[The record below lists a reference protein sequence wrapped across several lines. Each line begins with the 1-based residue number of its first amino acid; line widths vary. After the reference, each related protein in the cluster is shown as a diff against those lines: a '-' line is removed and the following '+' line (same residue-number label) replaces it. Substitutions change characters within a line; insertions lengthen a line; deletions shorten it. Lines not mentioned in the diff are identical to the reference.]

1 MLNSSP
7 TPRPDTLQPHDG
19 RCSACPHRGVADDGR
34 IVCAK
39 ISRGDNEVSPAL
51 CAACPAAQINCQHL
65 RFTLEKS
72 LASSIIVHYGN
83 GKSEVWDDRPP
94 AVHFNRAACLARVIP
109 IVSNKEC
116 AAGCALHQPRYIAED
131 EMYRGQAAVA
141 KAEEMPVSVPMPGK
155 VIPFPAALAA
165 RR

>member
-1 MLNSSP
+1 MDCFL
-7 TPRPDTLQPHDG
+7 
-19 RCSACPHRGVADDGR
+19 CSCPQRGVADDGR
-34 IVCAK
+34 VVCTK

-83 GKSEVWDDRPP
+83 GKTEVWDDRPP
-94 AVHFNRAACLARVIP
+94 ALRFNRAACLARVVP
-109 IVSNKEC
+109 IVSGKDC

-131 EMYRGQAAVA
+131 EMYRGQAVMPQAD
-141 KAEEMPVSVPMPGK
+141 EMPASVPLPGK

-165 RR
+165 GRH

>member
-1 MLNSSP
+1 MDCFL
-7 TPRPDTLQPHDG
+7 
-19 RCSACPHRGVADDGR
+19 CSCPQRGVADDGR
-34 IVCAK
+34 VVCAK
-39 ISRGDNEVSPAL
+39 ISRGDNEVSPAF

-83 GKSEVWDDRPP
+83 GKSEVWDARPP
-94 AVHFNRAACLARVIP
+94 AVRFNRAACLARVVP

>member
-1 MLNSSP
+1 M
-7 TPRPDTLQPHDG
+7 DG
-19 RCSACPHRGVADDGR
+19 FLYSCPHRGVADDGR
-34 IVCAK
+34 VVCAK

-51 CAACPAAQINCQHL
+51 CATCPAAQINCQHL

-83 GKSEVWDDRPP
+83 GKTEVWDDRPP
-94 AVHFNRAACLARVIP
+94 ALRFNRAACLARVVP
-109 IVSNKEC
+109 IVSGKDC
-116 AAGCALHQPRYIAED
+116 AAGCALHQ
-131 EMYRGQAAVA
+131 AAVSH
-141 KAEEMPVSVPMPGK
+141 AEEAPASVPLPGK

>member
-1 MLNSSP
+1 MDCFL
-7 TPRPDTLQPHDG
+7 
-19 RCSACPHRGVADDGR
+19 CSCPQRGVADDGR
-34 IVCAK
+34 VVCAK
-39 ISRGDNEVSPAL
+39 ISRGDNEVSPAF

-83 GKSEVWDDRPP
+83 GKSEVWDARPP
-94 AVHFNRAACLARVIP
+94 AVHFNRAACLARVMP

-131 EMYRGQAAVA
+131 EMYRGQAAVS
-141 KAEEMPVSVPMPGK
+141 KAEDMPVSVPMPGK

>member
-1 MLNSSP
+1 M
-7 TPRPDTLQPHDG
+7 D
-19 RCSACPHRGVADDGR
+19 CSLCSCPHRGVADDGR
-34 IVCAK
+34 VVCAK
-39 ISRGDNEVSPAL
+39 ISRGDNEVSPAF

-83 GKSEVWDDRPP
+83 GKSEVWDARPP
-94 AVHFNRAACLARVIP
+94 AVHFNRAACLARVMP
-109 IVSNKEC
+109 IVSSKGC
-116 AAGCALHQPRYIAED
+116 AAGCVLH
-131 EMYRGQAAVA
+131 QAAVS
-141 KAEEMPVSVPMPGK
+141 KAEDMPVSVPMPGK

>member
-1 MLNSSP
+1 MDCFL
-7 TPRPDTLQPHDG
+7 
-19 RCSACPHRGVADDGR
+19 CSCPQRGVADDGR
-34 IVCAK
+34 VVCTK
-39 ISRGDNEVSPAL
+39 INRGDNEVSPTL

-72 LASSIIVHYGN
+72 LASSIVVHYGN

-94 AVHFNRAACLARVIP
+94 AVHFNRAACLARVVP
-109 IVSNKEC
+109 IVSSKDC
-116 AAGCALHQPRYIAED
+116 AAGCALY
-131 EMYRGQAAVA
+131 QAAVSQ
-141 KAEEMPVSVPMPGK
+141 AEEMPVSVPLPGK